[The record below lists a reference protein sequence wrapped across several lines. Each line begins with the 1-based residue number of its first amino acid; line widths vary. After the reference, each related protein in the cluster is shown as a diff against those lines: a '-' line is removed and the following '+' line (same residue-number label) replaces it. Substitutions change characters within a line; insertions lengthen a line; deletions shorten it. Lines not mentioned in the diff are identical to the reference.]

1 MTAEKTKEKQT
12 FEQALEEL
20 KGYSEKMQRK
30 DLTLEE
36 AIECYEKGMES
47 FERCRSILESAKQKI
62 EYDRTEE
69 DL

>member
-1 MTAEKTKEKQT
+1 MPAARPKEKQT

-20 KGYSEKMQRK
+20 RGYSEKMQRK
-30 DLTLEE
+30 DLSLEE
-36 AIECYEKGMES
+36 AIECYEKGMEC
-47 FERCRSILESAKQKI
+47 FEKCRSILESAKQKI